1 VHGGGGN
8 TGWDGDRDLGV
19 VNAGEV
25 AGASWL
31 VLLRL
36 EREGVRVHTW
46 VWAARVVVVG
56 LDLVEVLTLLGL
68 EAILAVKDELEVGEW
83 TGVLLSE
90 GSRGAV
96 LAARDK
102 RNTRRESGWDI
113 AVAGELN
120 EGVGLKDNLGGTWVL
135 GEVPE
140 RGGNVRGRRVVEA
153 PHELLDWVVVRE
165 ALVGGGTRGHG
176 VRTSV
181 LNLLDEVLVTL
192 LGKSPTL
199 LSVKVDVVGPD
210 LEGVGVEVGG
220 EGVHKIEIN
229 TDLVV
234 L

>member
-1 VHGGGGN
+1 MHGGGRN

-19 VNAGEV
+19 VNSGEV
-25 AGASWL
+25 ASASGL
-31 VLLRL
+31 MLLGLKGKR
-36 EREGVRVHTW
+36 VTVHTG
-46 VWAARVVVVG
+46 VWATRVVVVG

-68 EAILAVKDELEVGEW
+68 EAILAVEDELEVGEG

-102 RNTRRESGWDI
+102 GNARRESGGDV

-165 ALVGGGTRGHG
+165 ALVGGGTRGNS

-199 LSVKVDVVGPD
+199 LSVKVNVISPH
-210 LEGVGVEVGG
+210 LEGVGVEVGA
-220 EGVHKIEIN
+220 ESVS
-229 TDLVV
+229 
-234 L
+234 